1 MNWIRKQWESS
12 YITDAVKMMKN
23 LVSFS
28 GISQKVTNFGIQM
41 HEYRAC
47 SQNSVV
53 AEESRSSATQPP
65 SPAEACVLEDLA
77 SQYGIKDMMNMG
89 ADAQEL
95 EQSVDEEF
103 AAYTASISPKHT
115 DIIKF
120 WEVSR

>member
-1 MNWIRKQWESS
+1 M
-12 YITDAVKMMKN
+12 DAVKMMKN
-23 LVSFS
+23 LVSLS

-41 HEYRAC
+41 HEYRAR

-53 AEESRSSATQPP
+53 AEDGVPRPSAPQPP
-65 SPAEACVLEDLA
+65 SPTEAYALEDLA

-89 ADAQEL
+89 ADAQQL

-103 AAYTASISPKHT
+103 AAYTASTSPKHT
-115 DIIKF
+115 DVIKF